1 VSRWRRGAR
10 LVNADL
16 PVKPAAFDYVRAE
29 SVTQAAA
36 LLRRHGDAARLIAG
50 GQSLLPALNLR
61 LAAPALLID
70 IGRIAALR
78 GIAVLGGVL
87 RIGAATCHADLLHA
101 PPIAQHAPL
110 LAMAAAH
117 IAHPAIRNRGTLG
130 GSLAYADPAAELP
143 ACVVALGASIV
154 VESERGERT
163 LPATEFF
170 TGLFAT
176 QLAADEVLTR
186 IEIDVT
192 TPGQRV
198 AFHELARRGG
208 DYALVG
214 LAARGN
220 VADGQFSMLHL
231 GYFAVG
237 ATPILARN
245 AAAALTGRPVDAAAL
260 EQAQAAL
267 AADLAPQDD
276 LQASATTRMTLAR
289 LLLRRAVAD
298 LQERPA

>member
-1 VSRWRRGAR
+1 
-10 LVNADL
+10 
-16 PVKPAAFDYVRAE
+16 
-29 SVTQAAA
+29 
-36 LLRRHGDAARLIAG
+36 
-50 GQSLLPALNLR
+50 
-61 LAAPALLID
+61 
-70 IGRIAALR
+70 
-78 GIAVLGGVL
+78 
-87 RIGAATCHADLLHA
+87 
-101 PPIAQHAPL
+101 
-110 LAMAAAH
+110 
-117 IAHPAIRNRGTLG
+117 
-130 GSLAYADPAAELP
+130 
-143 ACVVALGASIV
+143 
-154 VESERGERT
+154 
-163 LPATEFF
+163 
-170 TGLFAT
+170 
-176 QLAADEVLTR
+176 VLTR